1 MLHLKA
7 TLVLVLSAVMA
18 TLCGYGQGCQ
28 TTVVVRLENIKGGF
42 FEGQD
47 VTLTSRADGKVYSGK
62 SAANG
67 EAVVS
72 VPCNEVFDLAISN
85 YTKKEVVESSN
96 LGRTKH
102 TFSYPH
108 DMVEKEKQWA
118 MTSDEQ
124 KRVDESFASLPDT
137 TSIKGSLMPPPK
149 VNAFYHTLL
158 TIAIRDLYKAP
169 LQNEVVTLT
178 GRKRN
183 KSFRGVTDKNGR
195 LLIYVPK
202 GDTYDISFKY
212 NKKYYTTDC
221 PYSKGNSDIRLGF
234 SYMGTREKEKRM
246 KEEKER
252 ILAEEKRLKEER
264 ERFEKECKSLGLTL
278 EECHRKKI
286 EDYLKGVIGNSDT
299 VVMKSFRRNRWQD
312 KLIVVD
318 VTGSMSP
325 YVAQVA
331 MWYRLNHLKENN
343 LQFVLFNDGNN
354 MPDDRKKIG
363 ETGGIYYQRSKG
375 VDSLDAF
382 MGRVQ
387 ALGGGGDGPENNME
401 ALIKG
406 VKMAEPFKELIM
418 IADNHAPVKDISLLS
433 QFSVP
438 VHIILCG
445 TSNTEIWPDY
455 LKIAWKTKGSVHTI
469 EDDIVTL
476 AKMSEGQQVKIGG
489 TIYKIMGGEFVALPK
504 P

>member
-1 MLHLKA
+1 MSNFKVTFLLA
-7 TLVLVLSAVMA
+7 LSLLLIAA
-18 TLCGYGQGCQ
+18 YSRGQGCQ

-42 FEGQD
+42 FAGQE
-47 VTLTSRADGKVYSGK
+47 VTLTSRADGKSYTGK
-62 SAANG
+62 SAVNG
-67 EAVVS
+67 EAVVN
-72 VPCNEVFDLAISN
+72 VPCNEIFDLTISN

-108 DMVEKEKQWA
+108 DMVQKEKQWA
-118 MTSDEQ
+118 MTPEEE
-124 KRVDESFASLPDT
+124 KRADESFASLPDT
-137 TSIKGSLMPPPK
+137 TTIKGSLMPPPK
-149 VNAFYHTLL
+149 VNPAYFTLL
-158 TIAIRDLYKAP
+158 TIAIRDLYTAP

-183 KSFRGVTDKNGR
+183 KSFRGITDKNGR

-212 NKKYYTTDC
+212 NRKYYIVDC

-234 SYMGTREKEKRM
+234 SYMGTKEKEKRM
-246 KEEKER
+246 REEKER

-286 EDYLKGVIGNSDT
+286 EDYLKGIIGSSDT
-299 VVMKSFRRNRWQD
+299 VIMKSLRRNRWSD

-354 MPDDRKKIG
+354 MPDERKRIG
-363 ETGGIYYQRSKG
+363 ETGGIYYQKSKG

-387 ALGGGGDGPENNME
+387 ALGSGGDGPENNME

-406 VKMAEPFKELIM
+406 VKMAAPFKELIM

-445 TSNTEIWPDY
+445 TTNSEIWPDY

-469 EDDIVTL
+469 EDDIITL

-489 TIYKIMGGEFVALPK
+489 ITYKIMGGEFVALPK
-504 P
+504 G